1 MVKENLTSRS
11 IRNNNSYNILKALVK
26 HEKLQRSELT
36 AISNVSFIT
45 VKKIVDELLAVGILE
60 ESTVTSSI
68 GRKPKELSFKRDL
81 GCFCCINLC
90 KTSQVGYF
98 IYDIHSRLLSE
109 GKVKVS
115 HRSDFSSALNECI
128 LKIQDIASKELALP
142 LLGIAVS
149 VPSIYYEEEDAVN
162 CDLIPGLK
170 DIHLKKLL
178 AESTNVQNILI
189 IHDVCAAASLEYQ
202 LADSDSLYY
211 FYLGDGL
218 GSAFVRY
225 GEIFRGDTYAAG
237 EIGQCLVD
245 FCGSERSYESILS
258 TSGLCEQLGLS
269 DQGELEALLK
279 RYPELP
285 EDQLRTLEKVLDF
298 SANMLYNI
306 CWLLNPGTIVVDSG
320 LPPLARLI
328 QDATREKCGLLSG
341 SPIRNGVT
349 VTLPKEKNHYA
360 MSGCV
365 VSLVENWI
373 EAVLDGAYDTE
384 MEKIMKL
391 KRAMEKAD
399 ETNTSEEL

>member
-11 IRNNNSYNILKALVK
+11 IRNNNSYNILKALVE

-36 AISNVSFIT
+36 AFSNVSVIT
-45 VKKIVDELLAVGILE
+45 VKKIVDELLAAGILE
-60 ESTVTSSI
+60 ETTVTSSL
-68 GRKPKELSFKRDL
+68 GRKPKGLSFIQDL
-81 GCFCCINLC
+81 GCFCCINLR
-90 KTSQVGYF
+90 KTSQIGYF

-109 GKVKVS
+109 GRAKVG
-115 HRSDFSSALNECI
+115 HRSDFSCALDECI
-128 LKIQDIASKELALP
+128 QKIQKIAAEELRLP

-149 VPSIYYEEEDAVN
+149 VPSIYYEEEDSVN

-178 AESTNVQNILI
+178 TETTGIQNIVI

-218 GSAFVRY
+218 GSAFVRC
-225 GEIFRGDTYAAG
+225 GEVFQGDSYAAG
-237 EIGQCLVD
+237 EIGQCFAD
-245 FCGSERSYESILS
+245 FCGVERSYESILS

-269 DQGELEALLK
+269 DQGELEAMLEC
-279 RYPELP
+279 YPDLP
-285 EDQLRTLEKVLDF
+285 DEQLRNLQKILDF

-328 QDATREKCGLLSG
+328 QEATQEKCELLSR
-341 SPIRNGVT
+341 SPIRNCVT

-365 VSLVENWI
+365 VLLVENWI
-373 EAVLDGAYDTE
+373 EAVLDGTY
-384 MEKIMKL
+384 
-391 KRAMEKAD
+391 RAEP
-399 ETNTSEEL
+399 EEHEIFKNNGANR